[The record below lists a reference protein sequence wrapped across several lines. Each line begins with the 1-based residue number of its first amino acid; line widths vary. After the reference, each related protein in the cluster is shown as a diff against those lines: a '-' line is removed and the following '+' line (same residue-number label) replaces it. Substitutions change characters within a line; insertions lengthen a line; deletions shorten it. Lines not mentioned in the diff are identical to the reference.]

1 VPNKIDAQIHV
12 EELVEDYPEAI
23 GFLMERG
30 IVCIQCGEPYW
41 GSLDELMARKG
52 ITDPEQVVA
61 DLNRYLGLP
70 ARPDE

>member
-1 VPNKIDAQIHV
+1 MPKVDAQTYV

-41 GSLDELMARKG
+41 GSLGELMTQKG
-52 ITDPEQVVA
+52 ILDPEQVLV
-61 DLNRYLGLP
+61 DLNLYLLKTAGV
-70 ARPDE
+70 DEE

>member
-1 VPNKIDAQIHV
+1 VPKINAQIYV

-41 GSLDELMARKG
+41 GSLGELMARKG
-52 ITDPEQVVA
+52 IADPGQVVA